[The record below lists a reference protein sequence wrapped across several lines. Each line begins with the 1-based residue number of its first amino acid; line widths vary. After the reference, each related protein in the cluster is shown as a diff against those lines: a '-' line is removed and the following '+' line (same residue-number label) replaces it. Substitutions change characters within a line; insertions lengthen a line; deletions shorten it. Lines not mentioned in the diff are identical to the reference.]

1 MLESQIIEKQS
12 FRTQT
17 ELTSAAAV
25 SPEGLDEYKVAL
37 CDQEES
43 FRCLQ
48 REWNELLEHS
58 ACPVVFLKHQWMY
71 TWWLVYGSRQT
82 TTRLFILTARDAE
95 KRLVGV
101 LPFYLERWG
110 RYPFAL
116 RVLRL
121 LGTANE
127 APEYLDAIVHHQN
140 SQRILASLLAT
151 LAARRS
157 EYDAL
162 QLSDLSPK
170 AILPAFLAG
179 WSQTLGGMYE
189 SYTCSICPYL
199 KTIGEF
205 DKFIQTLS
213 KKHRYNFRRETHRLI
228 EQRQAVF
235 KVAAD
240 SEAVKSGLELLFIL
254 HQQRWAGK
262 GKKSQFDNEAS
273 HTFHRHL
280 AVALAEEGAARLY
293 MLYCKDSPIAIF
305 YCLCYNGQF
314 FYYQAGLDAA
324 FKNYSLGTVV
334 IGKMIADCFAQ
345 NFCEFDFL
353 RGNEAYKFN
362 WTSLTR
368 QTSVCEVGLNA
379 PAKLYF
385 RFRHF
390 YRHLKKRIRRLQAQ
404 WHSARK

>member
-1 MLESQIIEKQS
+1 MFESQIVEKQS
-12 FRTQT
+12 CRAQT
-17 ELTSAAAV
+17 KLANAATV
-25 SPEGLDEYKVAL
+25 STEGLDEYEIAL

-43 FRCLQ
+43 FRRLQ
-48 REWNELLEHS
+48 SEWNELLDHS

-82 TTRLFILTARDAE
+82 GTRLFILTARDAA

-101 LPFYLERWG
+101 LPLYLERLG
-110 RYPFAL
+110 RQPLAL

-127 APEYLDAIVHHQN
+127 APEYLDAIVHYQN
-140 SQRILASLLAT
+140 SQRILATLLAT

-162 QLSDLSPK
+162 LLNDLSPK
-170 AILPAFLAG
+170 ALLPAFLAG
-179 WSQTLGGMYE
+179 WSQTLGGVYE
-189 SYTCSICPYL
+189 NYTCSICPYL
-199 KTIGEF
+199 KTTGEF
-205 DKFIQTLS
+205 DKFIQALS
-213 KKHRYNFRRETHRLI
+213 TKHRYNFRRETRRLI

-254 HQQRWAGK
+254 HQQRWEGK
-262 GKKSQFDNEAS
+262 GKKSQFDNESS

-280 AVALAEEGAARLY
+280 AVALAGEGAARLY
-293 MLYCKDSPIAIF
+293 MLYCEDRPIAVF

-345 NFCEFDFL
+345 NFYEFDFL
-353 RGNEAYKFN
+353 RGNESYKFN
-362 WTSLTR
+362 WTNLTR
-368 QTSVCEVGLNA
+368 PTSVCEVGLTTS
-379 PAKLYF
+379 AKLYF
-385 RFRHF
+385 RFHHF

-404 WHSARK
+404 WCSARN